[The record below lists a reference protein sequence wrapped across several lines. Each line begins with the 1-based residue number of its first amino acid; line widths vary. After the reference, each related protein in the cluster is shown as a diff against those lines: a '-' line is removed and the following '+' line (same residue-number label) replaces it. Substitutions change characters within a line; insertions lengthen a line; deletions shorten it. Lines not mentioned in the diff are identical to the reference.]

1 MPCNQKKCCYNETE
15 MNGTSKLCLEGRS
28 LTKTESIILI
38 NFHVI
43 PLAVAALFGS
53 YLILWAFHKFHSL
66 RTASNVILASL
77 FIADGLL
84 AIPSVVG
91 ILHLNLF
98 FRDELSLVLH
108 SEKHKLTFQI
118 PSPFGYHSS
127 PRLNQFGTVHR
138 REILLM
144 IPHHSNRSPRTDRFY
159 RHVAVGCDRYDRF
172 PTGT

>member
-1 MPCNQKKCCYNETE
+1 MSCNRGKCCYNETE
-15 MNGTSKLCLEGRS
+15 MNATSKLCLEGCG
-28 LTKTESIILI
+28 LTKTESIIMI
-38 NFHVI
+38 KCHVI
-43 PLAVAALFGS
+43 LAVAALFGS
-53 YLILWAFHKFHSL
+53 YLTLWAFHKFHSL

-84 AIPSVVG
+84 TIPSVVD

-98 FRDELSLVLH
+98 LRDELSLVLH

-118 PSPFGYHSS
+118 PSPFSCHSS

-138 REILLM
+138 REVLLM

-159 RHVAVGCDRYDRF
+159 RHVAVGCRRYDRF

>member
-15 MNGTSKLCLEGRS
+15 MNGTSKLS
-28 LTKTESIILI
+28 L
-38 NFHVI
+38 FC
-43 PLAVAALFGS
+43 S
-53 YLILWAFHKFHSL
+53 YLMRRAFHKFHSL

-84 AIPSVVG
+84 TIPSVVD

-98 FRDELSLVLH
+98 LRDELSLVLH

-118 PSPFGYHSS
+118 PSPFSCHSS

-138 REILLM
+138 REVLLM

-159 RHVAVGCDRYDRF
+159 RHVAVGCRRYDRF

>member
-1 MPCNQKKCCYNETE
+1 MSCNRGKYCYNETE
-15 MNGTSKLCLEGRS
+15 MNVTSEIRLEGHG
-28 LTKTESIILI
+28 LTKAESIIMI
-38 NFHVI
+38 TFHVI
-43 PLAVAALFGS
+43 LAVAAVFGS
-53 YLILWAFHKFHSL
+53 YLMLRAFHKFHSL

-84 AIPSVVG
+84 AIPSVVD

>member
-1 MPCNQKKCCYNETE
+1 M
-15 MNGTSKLCLEGRS
+15 
-28 LTKTESIILI
+28 
-38 NFHVI
+38 
-43 PLAVAALFGS
+43 AVAALFGS

-84 AIPSVVG
+84 AIPSIVDT
-91 ILHLNLF
+91 LHLNLF

-138 REILLM
+138 RETLLM